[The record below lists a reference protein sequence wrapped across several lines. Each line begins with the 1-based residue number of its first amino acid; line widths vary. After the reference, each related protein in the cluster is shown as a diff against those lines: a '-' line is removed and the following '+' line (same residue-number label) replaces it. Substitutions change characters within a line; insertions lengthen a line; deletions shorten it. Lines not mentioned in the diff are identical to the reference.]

1 VQKKPGE
8 IKTSLLLLFLMI
20 AADIAVAWGIFGKQ
34 YVAVVSVLMW
44 GFGDA
49 AAAMIGIRFG
59 THIVP
64 WKISD
69 GKKTWEGT
77 AGMFL
82 VSALV
87 GCAMLIFLSGNSVGY
102 CIFAALLSSAVGA
115 FTELVSKNG
124 LDTVTVPAILVAV
137 LLLLRA

>member
-1 VQKKPGE
+1 
-8 IKTSLLLLFLMI
+8 MI

-34 YVAVVSVLMW
+34 YIAVVSVLMW

-49 AAAMIGIRFG
+49 TAAIIGIRFG

-82 VSALV
+82 VSAFV
-87 GCAMLIFLSGNSVGY
+87 GCVTLIPLRASAFGY
-102 CIFAALLSSAVGA
+102 CIFASLLSGAVGA

-124 LDTVTVPAILVAV
+124 LDTVTVPAILVAA
-137 LLLLRA
+137 LLLLRV